1 MTTASAA
8 DLGSSL
14 SSMGNASL
22 AGVQT
27 EMKIKGKAK
36 AAAQD
41 FEAMFLNTMFQQM
54 FTGIDGDGPFGGSGA
69 LKVWRSFLT
78 DQYAKTFAKSGG
90 IGIAPNV
97 YSELLRQQGIDVNAA
112 SGNGTSGKVATGKGV
127 RGKGAY
133 GQ

>member
-1 MTTASAA
+1 MTSTSAA
-8 DLGSSL
+8 ELGSSL
-14 SSMGNASL
+14 SAMGNAGL
-22 AGVQT
+22 ASVQA

-78 DQYAKTFAKSGG
+78 DQYARTFAKSGG
-90 IGIAPNV
+90 IGIAADV
-97 YSELLRQQGIDVNAA
+97 YSELLRQQGLDGKGA
-112 SGNGTSGKVATGKGV
+112 SGKGAGSKAIHGKGV
-127 RGKGAY
+127 Y